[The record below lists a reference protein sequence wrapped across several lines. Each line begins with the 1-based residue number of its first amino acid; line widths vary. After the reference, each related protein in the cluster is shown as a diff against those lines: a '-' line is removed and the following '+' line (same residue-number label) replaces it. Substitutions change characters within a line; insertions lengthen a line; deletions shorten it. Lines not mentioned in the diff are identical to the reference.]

1 MFSSCAFLGGLKEFN
16 KATAPYWETD
26 NEDGVLGYY
35 YQIYVENKTDET
47 IKVFYR
53 DGRKIG
59 NIKKGKIK
67 NFNVEKRSSIYIIGK
82 DSQRQY
88 LTIVC
93 NWDKMEI
100 IVN

>member
-1 MFSSCAFLGGLKEFN
+1 MISSCALLDVLLEFN

-26 NEDGVLGYY
+26 NEDGVLGYH
-35 YQIYVENKTDET
+35 YQIYVENKTDEA

-67 NFNVEKRSSIYIIGK
+67 KFSVEKKCSIYIIGK

-88 LTIVC
+88 LTVVC

-100 IVN
+100 IVK

>member
-1 MFSSCAFLGGLKEFN
+1 MILSSCLLFQFFE
-16 KATAPYWETD
+16 ATAPYWETD
-26 NEDGVLGYY
+26 NEDGVLGYHY
-35 YQIYVENKTDET
+35 KVYVENKTDET

-59 NIKKGKIK
+59 NIRKGKIK
-67 NFNVEKRSSIYIIGK
+67 KFSVEKRSSIYIIGK

-93 NWDKMEI
+93 SWDEMEI